1 MILELLL
8 QTEDYVDIAHIINTL
23 RISRRT
29 FFYTLK
35 KLNIYLEDHDM
46 DPVQNVKGVGYYL
59 PKISKEK
66 LHNYLK
72 KQNDASNFFSQQD
85 RHILLA
91 LSLINHDR
99 VSLEL
104 HKRHFSI
111 SHHTAVS
118 DLQSVKKTIQKYQ
131 LQLRKTSTGTVL
143 IGNEFN
149 QRIWFLTALGD
160 HSSLINGNIAI
171 NPSDTLK
178 INKFLHILEKSTG
191 NYFSDDTF
199 TSLMTFFS
207 WYLSR
212 LKQDKR
218 YWLDTKLDNNLR
230 EEPDTISI
238 WASELLSQY
247 QIHSTSEQ
255 RYIVFLVKSGQ
266 LVQINPKIAIVR
278 TLTPIVKKI
287 ISRFNEVSGT
297 LIPVDSLELPL
308 LTHLISTY
316 YRVKYQVPFK
326 QTSLKNIA
334 NEYIDL
340 ISFIRLAL
348 EPFEKFLK
356 KRLPNE
362 EVILVAIY
370 FGATLRRENKIES
383 TVDIVCSS
391 GIGTSKV
398 LYNELQFRYPNVNF
412 YTPMSVFKLKN
423 SNTQN
428 GKLIISTVSLKT
440 EWDVPIIVV
449 APIPTKSQWKQIEKE
464 LIKLKIIKQPSS
476 IITVSNLMDII
487 SEYARISGPSGL
499 EVALSK
505 LISKDKYSTSLPIES
520 EISIKE
526 ILSIDN
532 IMITANTLIN
542 WEDAVYF
549 AFAPL
554 LKKKIVTK
562 HYVDQIICS
571 TKKYGSYMAIG
582 NEVMLAHAKPTDGV
596 KKVGMSLLVLKK
608 PVSIYDQLTD
618 QEKIVSVIIG
628 LAPVNAVKHVQA
640 LSQLVELLQ
649 KPNWLKKIKTSSNPE
664 TIYEN
669 LL

>member
-1 MILELLL
+1 M
-8 QTEDYVDIAHIINTL
+8 
-23 RISRRT
+23 
-29 FFYTLK
+29 
-35 KLNIYLEDHDM
+35 
-46 DPVQNVKGVGYYL
+46 
-59 PKISKEK
+59 
-66 LHNYLK
+66 
-72 KQNDASNFFSQQD
+72 
-85 RHILLA
+85 LA

-266 LVQINPKIAIVR
+266 LVQINPRIAIVR

-297 LIPVDSLELPL
+297 LIPEDSLELPL

-348 EPFEKFLK
+348 EPFEKFLE

-449 APIPTKSQWKQIEKE
+449 ALFLLNHNGNKLRKS
-464 LIKLKIIKQPSS
+464 
-476 IITVSNLMDII
+476 
-487 SEYARISGPSGL
+487 
-499 EVALSK
+499 
-505 LISKDKYSTSLPIES
+505 
-520 EISIKE
+520 
-526 ILSIDN
+526 
-532 IMITANTLIN
+532 
-542 WEDAVYF
+542 
-549 AFAPL
+549 
-554 LKKKIVTK
+554 
-562 HYVDQIICS
+562 
-571 TKKYGSYMAIG
+571 
-582 NEVMLAHAKPTDGV
+582 
-596 KKVGMSLLVLKK
+596 
-608 PVSIYDQLTD
+608 
-618 QEKIVSVIIG
+618 
-628 LAPVNAVKHVQA
+628 
-640 LSQLVELLQ
+640 
-649 KPNWLKKIKTSSNPE
+649 
-664 TIYEN
+664 
-669 LL
+669 